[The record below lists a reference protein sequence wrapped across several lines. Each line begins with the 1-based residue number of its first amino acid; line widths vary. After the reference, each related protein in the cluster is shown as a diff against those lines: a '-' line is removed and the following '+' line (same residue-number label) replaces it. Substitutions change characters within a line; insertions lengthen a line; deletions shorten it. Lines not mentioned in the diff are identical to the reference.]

1 MYIKHRNIKDNKI
14 IIINV
19 NISSSKDIVV
29 EDNYLI
35 INMEKESD
43 TVKILLES
51 NEYAKLAQ
59 EKVFI
64 TLGLKAPY
72 NNILDL
78 TSVDSI
84 GSYNMVGITLQDVAD
99 KFKVN
104 LNDLAIVGSPKTQKV
119 NLDEIS
125 IDEEEGLE

>member
-43 TVKILLES
+43 TVKILLEN

-78 TSVDSI
+78 TNVDSI
-84 GSYNMVGITLQDVAD
+84 NSYDMVGITLQDVAN

-104 LNDLAIVGSPKTQKV
+104 LNDLAIVGSPKFQKV
-119 NLDEIS
+119 NLDEVN

>member
-104 LNDLAIVGSPKTQKV
+104 LNDLAIVGSPKIQKV